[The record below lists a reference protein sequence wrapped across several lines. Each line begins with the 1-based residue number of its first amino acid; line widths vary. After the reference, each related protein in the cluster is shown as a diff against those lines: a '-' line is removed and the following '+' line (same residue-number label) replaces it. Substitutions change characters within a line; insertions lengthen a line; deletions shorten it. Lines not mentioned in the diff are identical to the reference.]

1 MMDSSVSRTDVVI
14 VGGGLAGLTAAAF
27 AARGGRSVVLFDKA
41 ARLGGRATTDNRDGY
56 LFNRGAHAFYPGG
69 PGAAVLAEL
78 GITFE
83 SGSPKHLRVLLNG
96 QLYPFPSTL
105 GSLLQSSML
114 SAQDK
119 IELGRIFAILPTLD
133 PRTLAAMSV
142 EQWLAQLTRRPLVR
156 RFLAGVARTFL
167 YSSALDLAS
176 ADAVVD
182 WLQRTSKHSVQYVH
196 GGWQTLVDSL
206 QQVAAGAGARIISG
220 VRVEGIEL
228 QHGQFAGVRLRG
240 GNVVSAATLVVAT
253 MPAEAGA
260 LLGGLAEP
268 LSLSRVLAAEVACL
282 DVALHELPDHRSPV
296 VQDLDR
302 PRFLT
307 TQSEFAPL
315 APAGSALV
323 QTFKQLI
330 LESPLTQQRTS
341 ATWRTSWTPSSP
353 AGARRRSSA
362 SSCRAWPAPR
372 PSPWRAT
379 VVCPADQARASPVW
393 KASSSPATGSA
404 PPATCPTPAWPAAAP
419 PHGWPAKPRL
429 TANPFRSQA
438 TRRIGVGFLVELDLD
453 EPAVAVSSSS
463 LKRAASTLSWSAV
476 SASCCAWELIS
487 STWAIISSVLGL
499 Y

>member
-83 SGSPKHLRVLLNG
+83 SGSPNHLRVLLNG

-133 PRTLAAMSV
+133 PRPLAAISI

-167 YSSALDLAS
+167 YSAALDLAS

-196 GGWQTLVDSL
+196 GGWQTLVDSI
-206 QQVAAGAGARIISG
+206 QQVAAGAGARIIRG

-240 GNVVSAATLVVAT
+240 GNFVSAATLVVAT
-253 MPAEAGA
+253 TPAEAGA

-282 DVALHELPDHRSPV
+282 DVALHELPDHGSPV

-323 QTFKQLI
+323 QTFKQLDPREPTDPAADERD
-330 LESPLTQQRTS
+330 LEDLLDTVQPG
-341 ATWRTSWTPSSP
+341 WRK
-353 AGARRRSSA
+353 
-362 SSCRAWPAPR
+362 
-372 PSPWRAT
+372 AT
-379 VVCPADQARASPVW
+379 VKRVFLPRMAGSTALALARHGGLPGRPGPCVPGLEGVFLAGDWIGPDGYLSDASL
-393 KASSSPATGSA
+393 ASGR
-404 PPATCPTPAWPAAAP
+404 AAA
-419 PHGWPAKPRL
+419 RL
-429 TANPFRSQA
+429 ASEAQTDS
-438 TRRIGVGFLVELDLD
+438 
-453 EPAVAVSSSS
+453 EPLS
-463 LKRAASTLSWSAV
+463 LSGNAALRDRFP
-476 SASCCAWELIS
+476 
-487 STWAIISSVLGL
+487 G
-499 Y
+499 